1 MRRQQSSARIC
12 VEHTDVELRQ
22 WAPLRRFTGRR
33 DDYTDTHLAIGG
45 LVSDPIAQRV
55 TVRRASTEL
64 VLARVSAC

>member
-22 WAPLRRFTGRR
+22 WAPLRRFTGGR

-45 LVSDPIAQRV
+45 LVSDPIAQRAG
-55 TVRRASTEL
+55 RRASTEL
-64 VLARVSAC
+64 ILARVSAC